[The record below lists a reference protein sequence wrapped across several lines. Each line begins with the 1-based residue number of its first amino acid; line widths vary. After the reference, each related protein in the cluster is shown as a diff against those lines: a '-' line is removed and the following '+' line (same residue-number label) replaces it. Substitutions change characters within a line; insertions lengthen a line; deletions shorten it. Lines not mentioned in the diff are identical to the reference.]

1 MKFTNREKNSSVH
14 PFCFNLSLEQLFGSV
29 RKLSYIVML
38 INMDGAIGDDFLLG
52 EKVIQIRILKYI
64 LLLIYRSDG
73 AFAMNKI
80 FQNENS
86 LQLLSIARFQ

>member
-1 MKFTNREKNSSVH
+1 
-14 PFCFNLSLEQLFGSV
+14 
-29 RKLSYIVML
+29 ML

-80 FQNENS
+80 FQSENS